1 MSGVAVLPCAAQIRP
16 RRVLL
21 SSWDRMVLPLP
32 FGRGVLACAPP
43 ISVPPDGAEAA
54 LPAIAQAMTDAADL
68 ADRLLA

>member
-43 ISVPPDGAEAA
+43 ISVPPDGAVAA